1 MDRSTENQR
10 EFDAV
15 ASVAAT
21 ASVPSQAKIARRR
34 EHQFFIGMALA
45 MTLVVFI
52 GFARSF
58 FLAFLWT
65 EHDPHASSEP
75 VYYIHG
81 ALAAAW
87 MAISVIQPLLIASR
101 RVKWHRQVGWVG
113 AAVAGS
119 VVLASIV
126 VLLVSAA
133 RPADSALPP
142 TPLDV
147 LGVLLSGIGMFGVL
161 VGLAIAF
168 RRDGPSHKRLMYL
181 ATMNLLQ
188 AAIVRIP
195 LAFLY
200 DAGLVTTLLLAY
212 TFIVPL
218 FVWDIGVLRRIHP
231 ATLWGGLGLI
241 VSLPL
246 RLWLSGTAVW
256 LTAAK
261 WAVDLVSR

>member
-1 MDRSTENQR
+1 MERSPQPQT
-10 EFDAV
+10 EFDTV
-15 ASVAAT
+15 ATVAAM
-21 ASVPSQAKIARRR
+21 AAVPSQARVDRRR
-34 EHQFFIGMALA
+34 EHVFFICMAFA
-45 MTLVVFI
+45 MTTVVFI

-58 FLAFLWT
+58 FLSFLWT

-75 VYYIHG
+75 VYYVHG

-87 MAISVIQPLLIASR
+87 MTLTVIQPSLIASR
-101 RVKWHRQVGWVG
+101 RVKWHRQVGSLG
-113 AAVAGS
+113 AVLAGS
-119 VVLASIV
+119 VVLTSIV
-126 VLLVSAA
+126 VLLASAA
-133 RPADSALPP
+133 RPPDSVLPP
-142 TPLDV
+142 TPLDF
-147 LGVLLSGIGMFGVL
+147 LGVLLSGIGMFGIL

-181 ATMNLLQ
+181 ATINLLQ

-195 LAFLY
+195 FAFLF
-200 DAGLVTTLLLAY
+200 DAGPVTTFLLAY

-218 FVWDIGVLRRIHP
+218 LVWDIGVLRRIHP
-231 ATLWGGLGLI
+231 VTLWGGLGLI
-241 VSLPL
+241 VSLPV

>member
-1 MDRSTENQR
+1 MT
-10 EFDAV
+10 AT
-15 ASVAAT
+15 VAA
-21 ASVPSQAKIARRR
+21 PSPAKVDRRR
-34 EHQFFIGMALA
+34 EHLFFIGMALA

-58 FLAFLWT
+58 FMSFLWT

-81 ALAAAW
+81 AFAAAW
-87 MAISVIQPLLIASR
+87 MAISVIQPLLIARR
-101 RVKWHRQVGWVG
+101 RVKWHRQVGWLG
-113 AAVAGS
+113 AAVAGL

-126 VLLVSAA
+126 VLLASAA

-168 RRDGPSHKRLMYL
+168 RRDGPSHKRLMFL
-181 ATMNLLQ
+181 ATINLLQ

-200 DAGLVTTLLLAY
+200 DAGPLTTFLLAY

-218 FVWDIGVLRRIHP
+218 VVWDIGVLRRMHP
-231 ATLWGGLGLI
+231 ATRWGGLGLI
-241 VSLPL
+241 ASLPV
-246 RLWLSGTAVW
+246 RLWLSRTAVW

-261 WAVDLVSR
+261 WAVDLVAK